1 MNNQEICLLIRK
13 GFFFRTSNNFIFEKY
28 LEESLAALAG
38 SDSIVLAGGIVAT
51 HGTKHALA
59 LWCLMTTAR
68 RRSC

>member
-1 MNNQEICLLIRK
+1 MNNQAICLKKKKKKEFFLGLIY
-13 GFFFRTSNNFIFEKY
+13 FEKY
-28 LEESLAALAG
+28 LEESLAALACPN
-38 SDSIVLAGGIVAT
+38 SIVLAGGIVAT

>member
-1 MNNQEICLLIRK
+1 MNNQAICLKKKK
-13 GFFFRTSNNFIFEKY
+13 GIFLGLQTIYFEKY
-28 LEESLAALAG
+28 LEESFAALACPN
-38 SDSIVLAGGIVAT
+38 SIVLAGGIVAT